1 MSDTTNTS
9 AAVAA
14 YLKDKQTQ
22 DTATQAR
29 MGFMLGSQANPD
41 YEAELRKVAAATGV
55 PVESARANPEA
66 VKQQA
71 QMRTLDFGQLAQ
83 KFPRTAGFLTGVEDA
98 KLAHDDAENMGLV
111 ETMLNS
117 FKRGWPA
124 LKALPDNLQVVNQAG
139 WIKTFGDIDK
149 RLAAGEDPKAVLNDY
164 GNIGMAPLP
173 WFDSKQALASYQA
186 TKAKVLPRVQQTLS
200 ESAASA
206 AALNIERSKI
216 PAPPVVEKVM
226 RAKTFGEAWA
236 AIKTDPVRFIAAIG
250 PESLVQS
257 APGLLAAVPAGIALG
272 PAGAVGA
279 IGTGSMVTDYSASVM
294 EVLQSSGVNTTDP
307 EAIKAAL
314 KNPEILTKVVE
325 QSGKH
330 AAVVGAFDALS
341 AGLASKTLLPKAV
354 ADRIAS
360 PVLREVAAIGVQL
373 PVQAAMGAAG
383 EAGGELAAGQ
393 ELQPGQ
399 ILAEAAG
406 EMFGAPT
413 EVVSVAGT
421 QIRER
426 VQKAQQA
433 EAAAAQL
440 EQLGKAAQA
449 SKLLA
454 RDADTFERFVAQAAE
469 GSEVQDVYIDA
480 KDLMQSGMAEQ
491 VAAVSPSVAGQLQ
504 EALAT
509 GGTLRIPVAEYT
521 ARIAGTELNQSL
533 IDHLKVEPEGMSR
546 AQAKEFMQTQGE
558 ELRAE
563 VERVMAEKQGNAE
576 FKASAEVV
584 KGQVLEQLNRVAR
597 FSPEVNGA
605 YATMMGNF
613 YAVAA
618 AKLGITPEEM
628 AQRFPITVAAEGVT
642 GGPVLQQGG
651 QDQRNLIVAHNLNA
665 DNLRNALEIGGLP
678 APSLAITRA
687 DAPIQGFGEIS
698 LVGDKGMATPSA
710 KNPIYNA
717 DVYSPRFP
725 SVKVKVNTAAVEGS
739 LSPLAE
745 AARGAGVY
753 ATEPARV
760 AEELARNRLGDAVR
774 YVTGDLG
781 LRYGYATKVLGANIQ
796 VPMKAQQ
803 AMDTRPTKG
812 SLVTQEPLASLL
824 ASMPDF
830 GKTVTVG
837 TPESQAIAQKLY
849 VAMVNRFIGEEAEK
863 GKGDG
868 VAAGVELANR
878 RIKLFTE
885 GEGETTDLGD
895 GVTMREPQDMTNEG
909 LLKIWRLWRDHQAR
923 QAQGTEPAAPAQ
935 PKQAVDTAALDAKLS
950 EVIDEEKMRQWVREQ
965 LAPAMGEKR
974 IAKENGRT
982 AEYTLA
988 NLVKEM
994 TRAVRDAEGFN
1005 YGLGNARSRGATR
1018 FKNLKEIQGR
1028 RDQVQAKADADAA
1041 IAKNEERFQE
1051 LVDKLGKYLPSQ
1063 SSSYGRRTWEALP
1076 EVIGESYTLGLERAL
1091 EENGFEGVPTE
1102 LVDELKQF
1110 AQDLLNLP
1118 TEYFEA
1124 KPQRAVGI
1132 GEFRGAVIPSN
1143 AAADVRDALA
1153 NMGLT
1158 LAEYEKGNEQ
1168 SRAEAVRKL
1177 AAELDAAN
1185 GDVLFQRQQA
1195 QGNRGMFNP
1204 ATSTITLLKAAD
1216 LSTFLHES
1224 GHFFLEVQLK
1234 LAEQLMAQAAEGN
1247 VLSEGER
1254 SIVGDAE
1261 ALLKW
1266 FGVESLAEWRSLDF
1280 EEMRSY
1286 HEKFARGFEAYL
1298 FEGRA
1303 PSIELQGVFQRFRAW
1318 LLNIYRDIKNLNV
1331 QLTDEV
1337 RQVFD
1342 RMMAT
1347 NEEIMLAEKGRS
1359 MLALF
1364 STAEQMGVSPEEFA
1378 RYQALGV
1385 DATNEAIQ
1393 DLQARTLRGL
1403 AWARNARGREIKR
1416 LQREAKDKR
1425 AEVEM
1430 DARREVMSQPVYRAW
1445 QFLTA
1450 RISAADKI
1458 TPRVRA
1464 KSDPKKVD
1472 PAIDSLHAAIAKL
1485 GGLRK
1490 DEVVGQWGVD
1500 PKEKAQSGV
1509 FGKPVLRRDGGL
1521 SIDAMAERLGELGYL
1536 PQDENG
1542 RVGIRDFEERFDS
1555 ELRGSPVYS
1564 VVHDYS
1570 QAQGEARAGEGLNL
1584 EALSAGRF
1592 DIAELKA
1599 MGLPQEVVNAIEARK
1614 MTAKEGIHPD
1624 IVAELFGFTSGDELA
1639 RALAQ
1644 ADDPKV
1650 AIEALADLRML
1661 ERHGELATPEAIER
1675 AADVAIHNEARG
1687 RMIATEANALAKAAG
1702 KRTVMASAARE
1713 FARAAIARLKVRDIR
1728 PGQYAAAEVRAAKA
1742 AASASAKGDTAQA
1755 AAEKR
1760 NQLLSTYLTRAA
1772 YDAQDE
1778 VKKAVEYLKKFDT
1791 EAPRKGL
1798 DADYLD
1804 QIDTLLERFDLRTGQ
1819 SLKAIDKRT
1828 TLAEWVESQRE
1839 MGLEPDVPAE
1849 LLNEASRKSYKD
1861 MTVEELRGLTDAVK
1875 QIEHLGRLKK
1885 RLLTAKDQREYEAI
1899 RDEMAA
1905 SITANAGDRQADTR
1919 TPITNTG
1926 RAVQG
1931 LKRFWAAHIKTATYA
1946 RVMDGGKDGGPV
1958 WEYIIRPANERGDME
1973 TRMRAEATLRLSEIL
1988 APVFKLGKMGGK
2000 GQFFPSINR
2009 SLNREARI
2017 AIALNMGNEGNAQ
2030 RLLGGEGWTMEQVMP
2045 VLQSLTSAE
2054 WQAVQAIWDHFES
2067 YRPEIAAKER
2077 RVYGKEPTWVE
2088 PRALDVRTADGQEL
2102 TLRGGYYPIKYDPQ
2116 ASQRAEEH
2124 ADAEGAKRQL
2134 QGAYTSATTR
2144 RSFTKSRVE
2153 EVSGR
2158 PLLYTLSGLYS
2169 GVNDVIHDLAWH
2181 EWLIDANRLMR
2192 SKTIDAAIRNHYG
2205 PEAKAQFKSWI
2216 ADIAEGDQGAANA
2229 AEAALSRLRQGVS
2242 VAGLGFN
2249 VMSALM
2255 QPLGITQSI
2264 VRVGATWV
2272 GRGVAQYLAN
2282 PVRAA
2287 REVNAKSEFMAS
2299 RARTRFRELNELR
2312 NQVQDESATKRVLS
2326 QGAYFLMMRFQQ
2338 MVDTPT
2344 WLGAYEKAIAEGND
2358 EARAIS
2364 LADQAVIDA
2373 QGGGQTKDLAAIERG
2388 GPALKLFTVFYSFMN
2403 TALNLG
2409 VQQTM
2414 TANTPAKKAKLAAD
2428 MLLLYVV
2435 PPVLGYILKQ
2445 AATPGD
2451 DDLDD
2456 PEKLAKSLAA
2466 NQLDY
2471 LMGLMVVVREF
2482 AEAAKLVT
2490 GANDKG
2496 RDYQGPAGLRVIAD
2510 TGSMAKQVHQG
2521 EFDDA
2526 FRKAAIN
2533 LLGGVLGLPAAQIN
2547 RTITG
2552 VQAINEGKTTNPA
2565 AVAFGYQE
2573 KK

>member
-1 MSDTTNTS
+1 MSDTANTS

-206 AALNIERSKI
+206 AALNVERSKI

-236 AIKTDPVRFIAAIG
+236 VIKTDPVRFIAAIG

-257 APGLLAAVPAGIALG
+257 APGLLAAVPAGMAAG

-279 IGTGSMVTDYSASVM
+279 IGTGSVVTDYAASVM

-341 AGLASKTLLPKAV
+341 AGLASKTLLPKVV

-406 EMFGAPT
+406 EMFGTPA

-454 RDADTFERFVAQAAE
+454 RDADTFERFVTQAAE

-628 AQRFPITVAAEGVT
+628 VQRFPITVAAEGVT
-642 GGPVLQQGG
+642 GSPVLQQGG
-651 QDQRNLIVAHNLNA
+651 IAAPLPSESRDTAPVGAWVKLPYPDMRGQPVAQVREIPVADLFLPELNEKGQLQPEKRGYVAGYVEKLKAGQQPPVIDVVEMEDGRLRVVDGHRRVVAAKEAGAATVRALVSPLIDVPGEGKVPLTVELAQQLNQSVYHGTPHRGIEKFST
-665 DNLRNALEIGGLP
+665 DKIGTGEGAQAYGWGLYF
-678 APSLAITRA
+678 ASKRDIAEWYRRSLSRGV
-687 DAPIQGFGEIS
+687 P
-698 LVGDKGMATPSA
+698 V
-710 KNPIYNA
+710 
-717 DVYSPRFP
+717 
-725 SVKVKVNTAAVEGS
+725 VKVNGRTVTGTVFNTIANRLNDSLDTITADDVRAELQRS
-739 LSPLAE
+739 FDE
-745 AARGAGVY
+745 AAASND
-753 ATEPARV
+753 PLQKAR
-760 AEELARNRLGDAVR
+760 AKELAAALKKLD
-774 YVTGDLG
+774 
-781 LRYGYATKVLGANIQ
+781 GANSFEVVQGDNPGQIYR
-796 VPMKAQQ
+796 VEIPEDDEM
-803 AMDTRPTKG
+803 
-812 SLVTQEPLASLL
+812 LL
-824 ASMPDF
+824 WDKP
-830 GKTVTVG
+830 
-837 TPESQAIAQKLY
+837 
-849 VAMVNRFIGEEAEK
+849 
-863 GKGDG
+863 
-868 VAAGVELANR
+868 
-878 RIKLFTE
+878 
-885 GEGETTDLGD
+885 
-895 GVTMREPQDMTNEG
+895 
-909 LLKIWRLWRDHQAR
+909 
-923 QAQGTEPAAPAQ
+923 
-935 PKQAVDTAALDAKLS
+935 LS
-950 EVIDEEKMRQWVREQ
+950 EQ
-965 LAPAMGEKR
+965 P
-974 IAKENGRT
+974 
-982 AEYTLA
+982 
-988 NLVKEM
+988 
-994 TRAVRDAEGFN
+994 
-1005 YGLGNARSRGATR
+1005 
-1018 FKNLKEIQGR
+1018 
-1028 RDQVQAKADADAA
+1028 
-1041 IAKNEERFQE
+1041 
-1051 LVDKLGKYLPSQ
+1051 
-1063 SSSYGRRTWEALP
+1063 
-1076 EVIGESYTLGLERAL
+1076 
-1091 EENGFEGVPTE
+1091 
-1102 LVDELKQF
+1102 
-1110 AQDLLNLP
+1110 
-1118 TEYFEA
+1118 
-1124 KPQRAVGI
+1124 
-1132 GEFRGAVIPSN
+1132 
-1143 AAADVRDALA
+1143 
-1153 NMGLT
+1153 
-1158 LAEYEKGNEQ
+1158 
-1168 SRAEAVRKL
+1168 EAVRKALEKL
-1177 AAELDAAN
+1177 ADQFGYEYADNYNGGQMYRALTSDVNAGGLAN
-1185 GDVLFQRQQA
+1185 GGDPQKAASELLATYGVKGIKYLDGISRGAGEGSYNYVIFNGDDTQIVEQYYQRQQA

-1393 DLQARTLRGL
+1393 DLQARTLRDL

-1450 RISAADKI
+1450 RISGADKI
-1458 TPRVRA
+1458 TPQART

-1472 PAIDSLHAAIAKL
+1472 PTIDSLHAAIAKL

-1500 PKEKAQSGV
+1500 PKEKVQSGV

-1542 RVGIRDFEERFDS
+1542 RVDIRDFEDRFDS

-1564 VVHDYS
+1564 VAHDYS
-1570 QAQGEARAGEGLNL
+1570 QAQGEVRAGEGLNL
-1584 EALSAGRF
+1584 EAMSAGRF

-1599 MGLPQEVVNAIEARK
+1599 MGLPQEVVNTIEARK

-1624 IVAELFGFTSGDELA
+1624 IVAELFGFTSGDELV

-1778 VKKAVEYLKKFDT
+1778 VRKAVGYLKKFDT

-1849 LLNEASRKSYKD
+1849 LLNEAARKSYKD

-1905 SITANAGDRQADTR
+1905 SITANAGGRQADTR
-1919 TPITNTG
+1919 TPITNAG

-2030 RLLGGEGWTMEQVMP
+2030 RLLGGEGWTMGQVMP

-2124 ADAEGAKRQL
+2124 VDAEGAKRQL

-2338 MVDTPT
+2338 MADTPT

>member
-206 AALNIERSKI
+206 AALNVERSKI

-236 AIKTDPVRFIAAIG
+236 AIKTDPLRFIAAIG

-257 APGLLAAVPAGIALG
+257 APGLLAAVPAGMAAG
-272 PAGAVGA
+272 PAGAVVA
-279 IGTGSMVTDYSASVM
+279 IGTGSVVTDYSASVM

-325 QSGKH
+325 QSSMH
-330 AAVVGAFDALS
+330 AAVVGAFDMLS

-406 EMFGAPT
+406 EMFGTPA

-454 RDADTFERFVAQAAE
+454 RDADTFERFVTQAAE

-628 AQRFPITVAAEGVT
+628 VQRFPITVAAEGVT
-642 GGPVLQQGG
+642 GSPVLQQGG
-651 QDQRNLIVAHNLNA
+651 IAAPLPSESRDTAHRGIEKFST
-665 DNLRNALEIGGLP
+665 DKIG
-678 APSLAITRA
+678 T
-687 DAPIQGFGEIS
+687 GEGAQAYGVKGIKYLDGIS
-698 LVGDKGMATPSA
+698 
-710 KNPIYNA
+710 
-717 DVYSPRFP
+717 
-725 SVKVKVNTAAVEGS
+725 
-739 LSPLAE
+739 
-745 AARGAGVY
+745 RGAGEGSY
-753 ATEPARV
+753 
-760 AEELARNRLGDAVR
+760 N
-774 YVTGDLG
+774 YV
-781 LRYGYATKVLGANIQ
+781 I
-796 VPMKAQQ
+796 
-803 AMDTRPTKG
+803 
-812 SLVTQEPLASLL
+812 
-824 ASMPDF
+824 F
-830 GKTVTVG
+830 
-837 TPESQAIAQKLY
+837 
-849 VAMVNRFIGEEAEK
+849 
-863 GKGDG
+863 
-868 VAAGVELANR
+868 
-878 RIKLFTE
+878 
-885 GEGETTDLGD
+885 
-895 GVTMREPQDMTNEG
+895 
-909 LLKIWRLWRDHQAR
+909 
-923 QAQGTEPAAPAQ
+923 
-935 PKQAVDTAALDAKLS
+935 
-950 EVIDEEKMRQWVREQ
+950 
-965 LAPAMGEKR
+965 
-974 IAKENGRT
+974 
-982 AEYTLA
+982 
-988 NLVKEM
+988 
-994 TRAVRDAEGFN
+994 
-1005 YGLGNARSRGATR
+1005 
-1018 FKNLKEIQGR
+1018 
-1028 RDQVQAKADADAA
+1028 
-1041 IAKNEERFQE
+1041 
-1051 LVDKLGKYLPSQ
+1051 
-1063 SSSYGRRTWEALP
+1063 
-1076 EVIGESYTLGLERAL
+1076 
-1091 EENGFEGVPTE
+1091 
-1102 LVDELKQF
+1102 
-1110 AQDLLNLP
+1110 
-1118 TEYFEA
+1118 
-1124 KPQRAVGI
+1124 
-1132 GEFRGAVIPSN
+1132 
-1143 AAADVRDALA
+1143 
-1153 NMGLT
+1153 
-1158 LAEYEKGNEQ
+1158 
-1168 SRAEAVRKL
+1168 
-1177 AAELDAAN
+1177 N
-1185 GDVLFQRQQA
+1185 GDDTQIVEQYYQRQQA

-1393 DLQARTLRGL
+1393 DLQARTLRDL

-1430 DARREVMSQPVYRAW
+1430 DARREVMGQPVYRAW

-1450 RISAADKI
+1450 RISGADKI
-1458 TPRVRA
+1458 TPQART

-1472 PAIDSLHAAIAKL
+1472 PTIDSLHAAIAKL

-1500 PKEKAQSGV
+1500 PKEKVQSGV

-1542 RVGIRDFEERFDS
+1542 RVDIRDFEDRFDS

-1564 VVHDYS
+1564 VAHDYS
-1570 QAQGEARAGEGLNL
+1570 QAQGEVRAGEGLNL
-1584 EALSAGRF
+1584 EAMSAGRF

-1599 MGLPQEVVNAIEARK
+1599 MGLPQEVVNTIEARK

-1624 IVAELFGFTSGDELA
+1624 IVAELFGFTSGDELV

-1778 VKKAVEYLKKFDT
+1778 VKKAVEYLKKFDA

-1849 LLNEASRKSYKD
+1849 LLNEAARKSYKD

-1919 TPITNTG
+1919 TPITNAG

-2124 ADAEGAKRQL
+2124 VDAEGAKRQL

-2344 WLGAYEKAIAEGND
+2344 WLGAYEKAISEGND